1 MGSFL
6 IKRGFDI
13 DLSGRPSP
21 ELSTDAL
28 VSTRACLYP
37 REFIGVKQ
45 RIKVEEGDSVA
56 RGAELVED
64 KRDERFK
71 LRSPAGGTV
80 KAIIRGE
87 RRFVEQIVIDI
98 DDDERVEEFESY
110 GADQMSGLDR
120 DTVLNQL
127 INTGYL
133 AFIRQRPFSQIA
145 DPAAVPKSIFVNGMN
160 TAPFQ
165 VDAGVAVGQ
174 DCTAFQAG
182 LDLLGCLTD
191 GPVHLCIGQDAGE
204 KLSSVSGVQVHA
216 FSGPHPAGNTSVHIS
231 RLDPIVPHDVVW
243 TVKAADLILI
253 GRLFLDGVL
262 PKTRVV
268 SLGGPGVKDDARKHY
283 LLRVG
288 GDMDSLMPG
297 AVVDGDMRYIS
308 GDVLSGTSTKADDC
322 LRFYQSS
329 TVVLPEGRERVFLG
343 WLAPGFNVLSA
354 SKAYVSSWISRK
366 TPWNLDTN
374 RHGDRRALVLTG
386 YYDKVMPLNIMVDY
400 LIRAVLAGDN
410 DEAISLGIL
419 ETDPEDFAL
428 CEFMCPS
435 KTKIQEI
442 MRDGLANIEEEGL

>member
-6 IKRGFDI
+6 VKKGFDI
-13 DLSGRPSP
+13 DLSGKPLP
-21 ELSTDAL
+21 ELSAHAL

-37 REFIGVKQ
+37 REFVGLKQ
-45 RIKVEEGDSVA
+45 RLKVEEGDSVA
-56 RGAELVED
+56 RGTELVED

-80 KAIIRGE
+80 KAIIRGK

-98 DDDERVEEFESY
+98 DDEERVEEFESY
-110 GADQMSGLDR
+110 GAGQMSGLDR
-120 DTVLNQL
+120 DTILNQL

-133 AFIRQRPFSQIA
+133 AFIRQRPFSKIA
-145 DPAAVPKSIFVNGMN
+145 DPGAVPKSIFVNGMN

-165 VDAGVAVGQ
+165 VDAGVAVCQ
-174 DCTAFQAG
+174 DGAAFQAG

-191 GPVHLCIGQDAGE
+191 GPVHLCVGHDAGAE
-204 KLSSVSGVQVHA
+204 LILANGVEVHM
-216 FSGPHPAGNTSVHIS
+216 FSGPHPSGNTSVHIS

-243 TVKAADLILI
+243 TVQAADLVLI

-262 PKTRVV
+262 PQTRVV
-268 SLGGPGVKDDARKHY
+268 SLGGPGTKDEARKHY
-283 LLRVG
+283 LLRIG
-288 GDMDSLMPG
+288 GDMDALLPD
-297 AVVDGDMRYIS
+297 AVLDGEMRYVS
-308 GDVLSGTSTKADDC
+308 GDILSGTATGADDC

-329 TVVLPEGRERVFLG
+329 TVVLPEGRDRVFLG
-343 WLAPGFNVLSA
+343 WLAPGFDALTA
-354 SKAYVSSWISRK
+354 SRAYVSSWLARK

-386 YYDKVMPLNIMVDY
+386 YYDKVMPMNIMVDY
-400 LIRAVLAGDN
+400 LLRAVLAGDN

-428 CEFMCPS
+428 CEFICPS

-442 MRDGLANIEEEGL
+442 IRDGLGKIEEEGL